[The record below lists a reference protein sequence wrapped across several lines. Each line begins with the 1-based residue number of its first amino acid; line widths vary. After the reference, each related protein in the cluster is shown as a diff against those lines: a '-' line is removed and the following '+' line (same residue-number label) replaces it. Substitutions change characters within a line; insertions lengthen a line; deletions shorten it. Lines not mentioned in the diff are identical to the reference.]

1 MPKMKR
7 FSILMYHSIS
17 DPLSYEEKRYACRA
31 ETFARHMKFISD
43 GRYNVVSLDH
53 ILDSIQKR
61 RGLPDNAL
69 AVTLDDGFSDNYYNA
84 LPILERYSV
93 PATIFLTAGLLG
105 STNLWMS
112 SKGFPKRNMLS
123 WDHVK
128 EMLARGIS
136 FGSHTMTHLPLTEI
150 ESEKARWEIMES
162 KKIIEDRIGRSIKH
176 FAYPFGLF
184 SQSVVDHVRQ
194 AGFSLACSTCSG
206 FNQPSTDPLLLHRT
220 EVYGT
225 DNVRQLKRKIDL
237 GTNDATSL
245 LLMHYYLS
253 RLKTRLIEGFAK
265 IKVGSQ

>member
-1 MPKMKR
+1 
-7 FSILMYHSIS
+7 
-17 DPLSYEEKRYACRA
+17 
-31 ETFARHMKFISD
+31 MKFISS

-53 ILDSIQKR
+53 ILDSIQER
-61 RGLPDNAL
+61 RSLPDNAL

-105 STNLWMS
+105 STNVWMT
-112 SKGFPKRNMLS
+112 SKGFPTRNMLS

-128 EMLARGIS
+128 EMQARRVS
-136 FGSHTMTHLPLTEI
+136 FGSHTMTHPPLTEI

-162 KKIIEDRIGRSIKH
+162 KKIIEDRIGISIKY

-184 SQSVVDHVRQ
+184 SDSVVDHVRQ

-206 FNQPSTDPLLLHRT
+206 FNQQGCDPLLLRRT

-225 DNVRQLKRKIDL
+225 DTVWKLKQKIVF
-237 GTNDATSL
+237 GTNEDNYFL
-245 LLMHYYLS
+245 PIKYYFR
-253 RLKTRLIEGFAK
+253 RLKARMTKSAF
-265 IKVGSQ
+265 QP